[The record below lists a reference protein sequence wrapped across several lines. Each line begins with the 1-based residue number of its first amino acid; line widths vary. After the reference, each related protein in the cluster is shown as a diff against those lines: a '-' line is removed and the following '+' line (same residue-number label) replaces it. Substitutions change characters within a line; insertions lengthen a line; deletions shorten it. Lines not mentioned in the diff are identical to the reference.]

1 MLDIEPKWFL
11 VLIGLFL
18 ANIVILNTLLF
29 RPMLRVF
36 KEREEAIDGSL
47 EEARDMEAEKDNKI
61 TIFKRE
67 MSDASLSAREK
78 FDSLRQEGQGRQK
91 ELMEAAS
98 REAMEII
105 DKARAEL
112 ASASDSAR
120 SSLKGDV
127 DRFSEEIV
135 QKLLKV

>member
-11 VLIGLFL
+11 FLIGLFL
-18 ANIVILNTLLF
+18 VNIAVLNVMLF

-47 EEARDMEAEKDNKI
+47 EEAREMESEKDNKI
-61 TIFKRE
+61 TLFKRE
-67 MSDASLSAREK
+67 MSEASLSAREK
-78 FDSLRQEGQGRQK
+78 FDSLRQEGNDRQK
-91 ELMEAAS
+91 ELMEAATK
-98 REAMEII
+98 EAMDII
-105 DKARAEL
+105 EKARAEL
-112 ASASDSAR
+112 STASDAAR

-127 DRFSEEIV
+127 DKFSEEIV

>member
-11 VLIGLFL
+11 VLIGIFL
-18 ANIVILNTLLF
+18 ANIVILNALLF
-29 RPMLRVF
+29 KPMLRVF

-47 EEARDMEAEKDNKI
+47 DEARDMDAEREDKLV
-61 TIFKRE
+61 IFKRE
-67 MSDASLSAREK
+67 MSEASVSAREK
-78 FDSLRQEGQGRQK
+78 FDSLRLEGQASQK
-91 ELMEAAS
+91 GLMEAS
-98 REAMEII
+98 SKEAMDII
-105 DKARAEL
+105 EKARREL
-112 ASASDSAR
+112 SAASDSAR